1 VANSIKLTNAST
13 TAAVFNTKMIPPQAI
28 YASSKFYLIA

>member
-1 VANSIKLTNAST
+1 MKLRNAST
-13 TAAVFNTKMIPPQAI
+13 TAAVFDTKMIPPLAI